1 MNLLPENT
9 ILGKLEIFEVFE
21 HYDFPRIFSCKN
33 QTSHIYVVVSVNDY
47 EETLE
52 WIYLPV
58 SLSRYNALCENGISL
73 RSGILESENGFVFVV
88 ETNFNGTAK
97 VEYRIPEQ
105 VNESDLPSET
115 YKLSSH
121 LPPEDSPFDIDVSRL
136 ARASRREA
144 FNYHIFPMDH
154 RRHEI
159 PARKLG
165 AVLSTSQE
173 LIDALGQAMDGN
185 PTVRGAIPA
194 EILIKTRVN
203 VCHVFKGSFGVQFQ
217 ASQQS
222 DLFDGS
228 LISAALEEL
237 GSLVLAA
244 DSEDRLSNKLHSLK
258 GRVASKYRRL
268 LKELNDIESG
278 IRLDWGSVSKGRGG
292 VFELTKEQVS
302 RAYTIVDRIDIAM
315 ADELVVHGC
324 LVGFNSRTK
333 RYEILSSDDQ
343 KGYSGK
349 VSAEAVISV
358 EHPAIGSN
366 YFASLR
372 MLVETQSSSGDEL
385 IRWVMVGLSET
396 DPRRRNA

>member
-1 MNLLPENT
+1 MNILPEET
-9 ILGKLEIFEVFE
+9 ILGKLEVLEVFE
-21 HYDFPRIFSCKN
+21 HYDFPRIFSCRN
-33 QTSHIYVVVSVNDY
+33 QTSQVYFVISISDD
-47 EETLE
+47 EEALE

-58 SLSRYNALCENGISL
+58 SISRYNALCENGISL

-88 ETNFNGTAK
+88 KTNMNGHAK
-97 VEYRIPEQ
+97 VEHRIPEQ
-105 VNESDLPSET
+105 IPESDLPSAT
-115 YKLSSH
+115 YKLSSQR
-121 LPPEDSPFDIDVSRL
+121 PPEDAFFEVNVRRL
-136 ARASRREA
+136 AKASRREA

-165 AVLSTSQE
+165 SVLATSQE

-194 EILIKTRVN
+194 EILTRTRVN

-222 DLFDGS
+222 DLFDES
-228 LISAALEEL
+228 LISAALEEF
-237 GSLVLAA
+237 GNLVLAA
-244 DSEDRLSNKLHSLK
+244 DSEDLLSNKLHSLK

-278 IRLDWGSVSKGRGG
+278 ILLDWGSVSDGRGG
-292 VFELTKEQVS
+292 TFELTKEQVS
-302 RAYTIVDRIDIAM
+302 RAYAIVDRIDIAM
-315 ADELVVHGC
+315 AEELVVHGC

-333 RYEILSSDDQ
+333 RYEILSSEDQ
-343 KGYSGK
+343 KSYSGK
-349 VSAEAVISV
+349 VSADAVISV
-358 EHPAIGSN
+358 EHPAIDSN

-385 IRWVMVGLSET
+385 IRWVMVGLSEA
-396 DPRRRNA
+396 DPRRKNA